1 MRTSASSADLKHFQL
16 TLLLYQFRFMNRNSS
31 KNCVFHS
38 SVLEMVLIFTHCLL
52 TIRDNLNWGN
62 LTPSAGT
69 WKPVYLL
76 RCEIHPKYSHT
87 DFSLRSRLK
96 VPKICPAEK
105 TVSSC
110 SYHTATWYEFSLWFI
125 LLYTHTHTHTHTH
138 KRFTNA
144 TCVNW
149 QLNMTQVKIKK
160 SHKREWHNKY
170 NRHDTRVKECST
182 IQFPMVKQ

>member
-138 KRFTNA
+138 
-144 TCVNW
+144 
-149 QLNMTQVKIKK
+149 TQTF
-160 SHKREWHNKY
+160 H
-170 NRHDTRVKECST
+170 
-182 IQFPMVKQ
+182 